1 VLPQTRWLYLKG
13 STSRGG
19 WGKLRR
25 EEGGKVKGG
34 MERGQPPKYL
44 GLEPLLVSEMASD
57 NYQSAAAACC
67 SFSAL
72 VLLVGRQEGH
82 PACKKL

>member
-1 VLPQTRWLYLKG
+1 V
-13 STSRGG
+13 
-19 WGKLRR
+19 GKI

-57 NYQSAAAACC
+57 NYQSSAAACC

-72 VLLVGRQEGH
+72 MLLVGRQEGH